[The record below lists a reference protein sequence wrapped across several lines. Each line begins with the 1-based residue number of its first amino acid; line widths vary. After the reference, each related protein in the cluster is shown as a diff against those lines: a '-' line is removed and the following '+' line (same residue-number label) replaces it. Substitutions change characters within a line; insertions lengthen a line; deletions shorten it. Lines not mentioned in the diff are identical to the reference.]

1 MTDKELI
8 LKIKEGQFEYFTEI
22 FNRYFLKIKKFVDER
37 VFEKQDVD
45 DIVQEAFFKFY
56 KAIDRFDEN
65 KDILPYLLE
74 IAKNQVKM
82 YYRSKK
88 TIFSLTERL
97 IAKLPLLNNKTSEE
111 NILDVDVNDYLKNL
125 NKREKEIFLM
135 LADGY
140 SYKEISKKTKIP
152 LNTIKSI
159 IRRTRRKLIVNNE

>member
-8 LKIKEGQFEYFTEI
+8 LKIKEGYLEYFTEI

-45 DIVQEAFFKFY
+45 DIVQEVFFKFY
-56 KAIDRFDEN
+56 KAIAKFDEN

-74 IAKNQVKM
+74 IAKNEVKM

-88 TIFSLTERL
+88 TTFSLTEKL
-97 IAKLPLLNNKTSEE
+97 IAKLPLLSNKTSEE

-140 SYKEISKKTKIP
+140 SYKEISKKTKIT
-152 LNTIKSI
+152 LNTINSI
-159 IRRTRRKLIVNNE
+159 IR